1 MTIWRIR
8 ISRWEHTLRI
18 CNTYCFCTAA
28 VVARTRLSDTW
39 YVHCLSCWIHS
50 DARIYLQCT
59 SRNAAV
65 LSLPLPSLPSILDS
79 TSVIYPALFYL
90 LFSCIFSY
98 LPHTCLHFFT
108 FFISFHVI
116 IIRSAAIFTPETL
129 KADPF
134 YFRKLCENDGGSSFF
149 FVLHE
154 SGILKVFSHSS
165 EWNPLFSRN
174 EVF

>member
-1 MTIWRIR
+1 MVRTLPVLFDSLRR
-8 ISRWEHTLRI
+8 KNISAVHIKKCCRLASSLTFPTLHP
-18 CNTYCFCTAA
+18 
-28 VVARTRLSDTW
+28 RL
-39 YVHCLSCWIHS
+39 YVRDIS
-50 DARIYLQCT
+50 
-59 SRNAAV
+59 
-65 LSLPLPSLPSILDS
+65 S
-79 TSVIYPALFYL
+79 TLFYL

-165 EWNPLFSRN
+165 E
-174 EVF
+174 